1 MNGKIKIFSKANMLD
16 QYLKMTLVLALTV
29 FLSIFFNNTY
39 ILGEM
44 LIRLPKIGE
53 LVSSAVKIAFF
64 VLLGIVSY
72 AALVPFRFGRDM
84 WFYENSKKNRQKL
97 KTLFSYYNPKKSF
110 RAMKIVLLV
119 QLKKLFITLLF
130 LVPFA
135 AIGGYILY
143 SLKDGIGQKLLYI
156 LVISDALLLIT
167 GLFFS
172 FVFSQRYFL
181 APYLFYENEP
191 CSAREVIK
199 LSTEI
204 MEEKCFETAFLKI
217 SFFPWMLLYVFVFPA
232 AYVYPYYK
240 LSVSYK
246 AITLLTK
253 R

>member
-29 FLSIFFNNTY
+29 LLSIFFNNSF
-39 ILGEM
+39 IFGEM
-44 LIRLPKIGE
+44 IMRLTRIGE
-53 LVSSAVKIAFF
+53 VVSSTVKISFF
-64 VLLGIVSY
+64 ALLGIASY
-72 AALVPFRFGRDM
+72 ALLVPFKFARDM
-84 WFYENSKKNRQKL
+84 WFYENSKKNKQKL
-97 KTLFSYYNPKKSF
+97 KMLFSYYNPKKSL
-110 RAMKIVLLV
+110 RAIKIVLLV
-119 QLKKLFITLLF
+119 QIRKLLITFLF
-130 LVPFA
+130 LTPFA
-135 AIGGYILY
+135 LIGAYILY
-143 SLKDGIGQKLLYI
+143 SLKDGIGQRLLAV
-156 LVISDALLLIT
+156 LVISDFLLLIT
-167 GLFFS
+167 GTFFS

-199 LSTEI
+199 LSAEI

-217 SFFPWMLLYVFVFPA
+217 SFFPWMLLYIFIFPA

-246 AITLLTK
+246 ALTLLIK